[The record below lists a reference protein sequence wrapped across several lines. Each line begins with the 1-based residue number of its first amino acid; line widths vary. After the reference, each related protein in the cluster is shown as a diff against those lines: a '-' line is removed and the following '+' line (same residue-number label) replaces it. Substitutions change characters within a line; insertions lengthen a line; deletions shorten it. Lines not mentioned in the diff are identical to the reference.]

1 MYSCYSYV
9 LTHAQVG
16 DYVTITDVVGLE
28 QVVPGLETK
37 SAEVLGPNTLV
48 HRQPLSSRAGTDTQ
62 GGAGKVKRK
71 FRVWKIDKDGVNTF
85 QLEGEVASCCGSAV
99 DNTGLVTVESNVSFY
114 KSAIAWY
121 GRVVGCG
128 L

>member
-1 MYSCYSYV
+1 MYSRV
-9 LTHAQVG
+9 HTHAQVG

-37 SAEVLGPNTLV
+37 SAEVLGLNTLA

-62 GGAGKVKRK
+62 GEAGKVKRK
-71 FRVWKIDKDGVNTF
+71 FRVWKIDKDGENTF
-85 QLEGEVASCCGSAV
+85 QLEGEVASCCGSAA

-114 KSAIAWY
+114 KSAIAW
-121 GRVVGCG
+121 
-128 L
+128 